1 MIKALGYYFRV
12 AAVMAL
18 VHLINP
24 AILNFPQ
31 NYFKKQLFN
40 ITDFFKFAEALC
52 ISSLEFILFLF
63 LPQ

>member
-18 VHLINP
+18 VHLINL

-31 NYFKKQLFN
+31 NYFKKQFQDTN
-40 ITDFFKFAEALC
+40 EEMNP
-52 ISSLEFILFLF
+52 SSTRWLW
-63 LPQ
+63 